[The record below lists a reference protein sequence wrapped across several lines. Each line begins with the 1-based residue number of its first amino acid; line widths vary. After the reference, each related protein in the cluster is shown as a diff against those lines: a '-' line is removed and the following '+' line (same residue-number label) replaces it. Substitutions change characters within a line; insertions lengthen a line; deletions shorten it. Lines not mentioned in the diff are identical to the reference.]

1 MKKAII
7 CVSLVIG
14 LYSFTRAISIEEVI
28 NESAQMVKQDPSG
41 TVYGVTGKVGST
53 YVVSTPLGKLDIK
66 QEADG
71 AYSCLGMRAK
81 IESRKGSKYTVSTS
95 IGDFDIDTKKCT
107 ATKR

>member
-7 CVSLVIG
+7 CVVLVIG
-14 LYSFTRAISIEEVI
+14 LYSFTRAFSIEEVI
-28 NESAQMVKQDPSG
+28 NESAQSVAQDPSG
-41 TVYGVTGKVGST
+41 TVYGVTGQMEST
-53 YVVSTPLGKLDIK
+53 YVVSTPLGKLNVI

-81 IESRKGSKYTVSTS
+81 IESRRGSKYTVSTS